1 MGVSRAFRI
10 RLSGAQI
17 ERKELTMFLE
27 TALTWIAEL
36 EEAGKISSLDTESRR
51 RLANDYAQKLEEI
64 FNEDVARQLE
74 PLGKAAEFERMLL
87 YDSQYTHKY
96 LNQTIPGYYGFRAE
110 IFEKA
115 RKIILGD
122 L

>member
-1 MGVSRAFRI
+1 
-10 RLSGAQI
+10 
-17 ERKELTMFLE
+17 MFKE
-27 TALTWIAEL
+27 TALTWIADL
-36 EEAGKISSLDTESRR
+36 ESAGKLAPLDGERR
-51 RLANDYAQKLEEI
+51 NRLADEYAAKLEEI
-64 FNEDVARQLE
+64 FNQEVSRQLE
-74 PLGKAAEFERMLL
+74 PLGKASEFERMLL

-115 RKIILGD
+115 RKIIVGD

>member
-1 MGVSRAFRI
+1 
-10 RLSGAQI
+10 
-17 ERKELTMFLE
+17 MFKE
-27 TALTWIAEL
+27 TALTWIADL
-36 EEAGKISSLDTESRR
+36 ESAGQLGPLDGERR
-51 RLANDYAQKLEEI
+51 NRLTDEYAAKLEEI
-64 FNEDVARQLE
+64 FNQEVSHQLE
-74 PLGKAAEFERMLL
+74 PLGKASEFERMLL

-115 RKIILGD
+115 RKIIVGD

>member
-1 MGVSRAFRI
+1 M
-10 RLSGAQI
+10 
-17 ERKELTMFLE
+17 TMFME

-51 RLANDYAQKLEEI
+51 KLANDYAKKLEEI
-64 FNEDVARQLE
+64 FNEDVAKQLE

-96 LNQTIPGYYGFRAE
+96 LNQTIPSYYGFRAE
-110 IFEKA
+110 IFAKA
-115 RKIILGD
+115 RKTITGE
-122 L
+122 

>member
-1 MGVSRAFRI
+1 MFR
-10 RLSGAQI
+10 
-17 ERKELTMFLE
+17 E

-36 EEAGKISSLDTESRR
+36 EDTGELGPLDGELRS
-51 RLANDYAQKLEEI
+51 RLADEYALQLEEI
-64 FNEDVARQLE
+64 FNQEVSHQLE

-96 LNQTIPGYYGFRAE
+96 LNQTIPGYYGFRTE

-115 RKIILGD
+115 RKIILGER
-122 L
+122 